1 VHEPTDA
8 EMWRAVEATVRDV
21 LLPSLADDWAR
32 VAAVQLVGMARFAAT
47 RPADP
52 TPARVAELAAVLDRL
67 SHNPVVAPNWSV
79 PAASSEAV
87 LGAASAVLASAV
99 ERDDDA
105 GDEVRAELRSVVS
118 RHLDEDLAVTGML
131 LPYFRGQLPDA

>member
-1 VHEPTDA
+1 VHEPSDT

-21 LLPSLADDWAR
+21 LLPSVADDWAR

-52 TPARVAELAAVLDRL
+52 TPARAAELAAVLDRL
-67 SHNPVVAPNWSV
+67 SHNPVVAPHWPV

-87 LGAASAVLASAV
+87 LGAAGAVLAGAV
-99 ERDDDA
+99 QRDDDA
-105 GDEVRAELRSVVS
+105 GDEVRTELRSVVR
-118 RHLDEDLAVTGML
+118 RHLDDDLAVTGML

>member
-1 VHEPTDA
+1 VHEPADA
-8 EMWRAVEATVRDV
+8 EMWRAVEATVRDT
-21 LLPSLADDWAR
+21 LLPSVADDWAR

-52 TPARVAELAAVLDRL
+52 TPARVAELTAVLDRL
-67 SHNPVVAPNWSV
+67 RHNPVVASHWPV
-79 PAASSEAV
+79 PATSSEAV
-87 LGAASAVLASAV
+87 LGAVGAVLAGAV
-99 ERDDDA
+99 ERDDAA

>member
-1 VHEPTDA
+1 MHEPTDA

-67 SHNPVVAPNWSV
+67 SHNPVVAPNWPV

>member
-67 SHNPVVAPNWSV
+67 SHNPVVAPNWPV

>member
-1 VHEPTDA
+1 
-8 EMWRAVEATVRDV
+8 MWRAVEATVRDV

-67 SHNPVVAPNWSV
+67 SQNPVVAPNWPV

>member
-67 SHNPVVAPNWSV
+67 SQNPVVAPNWPV